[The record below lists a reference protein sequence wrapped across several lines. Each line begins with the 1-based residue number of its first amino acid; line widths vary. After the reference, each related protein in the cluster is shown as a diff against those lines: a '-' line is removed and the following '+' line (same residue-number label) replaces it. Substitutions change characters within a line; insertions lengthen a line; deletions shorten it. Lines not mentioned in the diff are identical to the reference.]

1 MLKART
7 KEEFDALQVRIA
19 EQEAKRREVKSSLP
33 PRNQWVKSRE
43 PVSFNEV
50 YTATD
55 IENKAISDARE
66 VEIAASPYA
75 MDRHIPWA
83 MLPPNDPLRIEEKRK
98 HFEDERLRLEALQAK
113 VLEYQNNGTSV
124 E

>member
-7 KEEFDALQVRIA
+7 KEEFDRMQIAIA

-55 IENKAISDARE
+55 AENQAISDARE
-66 VEIAASPYA
+66 IEIAASPYA
-75 MDRHIPWA
+75 FGRHVPWA
-83 MLPPNDPLRIEEKRK
+83 MLPPNDRLKIEEKRK
-98 HFEDERLRLEALQAK
+98 HWEDERLRLEALQTK
-113 VLEYQNNGTSV
+113 VLEYQNGTSV
-124 E
+124 